1 MTLRPP
7 RPLPPDTAEPMS
19 ALLATTY
26 SLAEYRRI
34 QSIYFRARYGYSAPQ
49 IAELVGLKTQTVRN
63 LHAAYLRHGEAALQ
77 QRSKGG
83 RYHFNLALAEEE
95 QLLES
100 FMAKSRIGELVGVSQ
115 VQRAYEAKLGHR
127 VAKSTVYR
135 LLHRQGWRKVVPR
148 GHHPKGDP
156 MQIERFKKTSAIS
169 LPTPERK
176 PSAEAYRCG

>member
-1 MTLRPP
+1 
-7 RPLPPDTAEPMS
+7 MS

-49 IAELVGLKTQTVRN
+49 IAELVGLKTQISTRMPPI
-63 LHAAYLRHGEAALQ
+63 LAYGEAALQ

-156 MQIERFKKTSAIS
+156 VQIERFKKTSAIS